1 MDFKINN
8 GRKTVTPLVPY
19 QDRSCRDG
27 SNRTIQL
34 FKENQISI
42 YFLFFILK
50 VKHTRHM
57 ESQYL
62 NITI

>member
-19 QDRSCRDG
+19 QDRSCRDR

-42 YFLFFILK
+42 YFLF
-50 VKHTRHM
+50 
-57 ESQYL
+57 
-62 NITI
+62 

>member
-42 YFLFFILK
+42 YFLF
-50 VKHTRHM
+50 
-57 ESQYL
+57 
-62 NITI
+62 